1 MKDKKTLVK
10 YLAMTA
16 LACTMAGGS
25 FAMQSANAQDEVSNI
40 AESGFEMLEGASVR
54 LHPTELGIRWT
65 TTVTK
70 SFYESIKTSDN
81 SVAFHTLVGPATDE
95 VKEDIKTLTVD
106 YATANDFYDFPC
118 EVEPTFSDEDENPET
133 EDTFT
138 YYGAIYYN
146 EEDLV
151 KEGTDYTLEAST
163 MELIARAYV
172 SVDGAITY
180 AKANDTARSMKGVAS
195 YCLENDLHKEY
206 ELNKYVGDA
215 DKVVVELEESEI
227 GYYESSDN
235 AGSAVVENLPNGKY
249 IAYVGAKQVVTFEK
263 TDENR
268 EIAFSQLPNF
278 VDGKTLVDGEDYS
291 LRLIDENGEMFK
303 TTFKKVT
310 EIIMTQADLQ
320 RIFKI
325 TSYETVSG
333 KDVWGNSKDVLKI
346 NEFDGYYLLGDDI
359 KAEAGSVHRVLPGDY
374 VFKSPYDGFAGNYGK
389 DSPIKLNF
397 GANSQTN
404 IDRAKAEIAP
414 KDNIFLSAN
423 GSKDLDTMLYHQ
435 GGLTGT
441 FDGNGHTIEDLYIY
455 GPGIFGIVD
464 GGTIKNVA
472 FKNVKFTGVNKLAR
486 ATLAYS
492 MANATLENVYI
503 QTEELSAGSCWAS
516 DYGGYYANASTD
528 DARVS
533 RALVAMSAVG
543 TITMNNCVFV
553 CPEIEAT
560 QVLHTYSYASLFGQ
574 AYAFQRFNS
583 ASSVE
588 NVYVVSP
595 YALGAN
601 STNKS
606 TVLYWY
612 DSNVSA
618 GATKEEIAAAY
629 NVKFV
634 NAPVIHSA
642 PAGVKRY
649 DDALKMQE
657 AENDYASFSNSGY
670 WSLDSD
676 GLPVWGKP
684 IA

>member
-1 MKDKKTLVK
+1 MKNKKTWIK

-16 LACTMAGGS
+16 LASTMAGGS
-25 FAMQSANAQDEVSNI
+25 LAMQSANAQDEISNI
-40 AESGFEMLEGASVR
+40 AESGFEMLEGAGVR

-70 SFYESIKTSDN
+70 SYYKSIKTDTN
-81 SVAFHTLVGPATDE
+81 TVTFHTLVGPATDGL
-95 VKEDIKTLTVD
+95 KEDIKALTVD
-106 YATANDFYDFPC
+106 YATANEFYNFVCDA
-118 EVEPTFSDEDENPET
+118 EPTFSDEDENPET

-138 YYGAIYYN
+138 YYGAIYYD
-146 EEDLV
+146 EDELV
-151 KEGTDYTLEAST
+151 KEGTDYTLEAAT
-163 MELIARAYV
+163 LELIARAYV

-180 AKANDTARSMKGVAS
+180 AKTNDTARSMKGVAS
-195 YCLENDLHKEY
+195 YCLENSLHASY
-206 ELNKYVGDA
+206 DLNKYVGDE
-215 DKVVVELEESEI
+215 DKAVVELDESEI
-227 GYYESSDN
+227 GYYDSAKEE
-235 AGSAVVENLPNGKY
+235 GSAVVETLADGNY
-249 IAYVGAKQVVTFEK
+249 IAYVGAKQVGTLVK
-263 TDENR
+263 SSENN
-268 EIAFSQLPNF
+268 EIAFSKLPNL
-278 VDGKTLVDGEDYS
+278 VGGNALVDGEDYG
-291 LRLIDENGEMFK
+291 LRLIDANGEMFK
-303 TTFKKVT
+303 TSFKKAT
-310 EIIMTQADLQ
+310 EVIKSQADLQ

-325 TSYETVSG
+325 TSYETVEG
-333 KDVWGNSKDVLKI
+333 KDVWGNPKNVLKI

-359 KAEAGSVHRVLPGDY
+359 KAEAGSVHRVLPEDY
-374 VFKSPYDGFAGNYGK
+374 VFKSPYDGFEGNYGK

-397 GANSQTN
+397 GANNQAA
-404 IDRAKAEIAP
+404 IDQAKAEIAP
-414 KDNIFLSAN
+414 KDNIFLSAD
-423 GSKDLDTMLYHQ
+423 GTKDLDTMLYHQ

-472 FKNVKFTGVNKLAR
+472 FKNVQFTGVNKLAR
-486 ATLAYS
+486 STLAYS

-503 QTEELSAGSCWAS
+503 QTEELTTECWDNGYGSYAS
-516 DYGGYYANASTD
+516 ASTT
-528 DARVS
+528 DAKTS

-543 TITMNNCVFV
+543 TITMNNCVFE

-560 QVLHTYSYASLFGQ
+560 QVTYTYSYASLFGQ
-574 AYAFQRFNS
+574 AYAFQNFNS
-583 ASSVE
+583 ASKVE

-595 YALGAN
+595 FALGAN

-612 DSNVSA
+612 DSNA
-618 GATKEEIAAAY
+618 QEGATKEEIAATY

-634 NAPVIHSA
+634 NSPVIHSA

-657 AENDYASFSNSGY
+657 AGNDYTGFDDSGY
-670 WSLDSD
+670 WYLDSVT